1 MACGPTPIIEFLSQ
15 TYVALRGPTGVIR
28 TPEDIIVHLSN
39 CLLLATLL
47 VDRYAAVLTLKGLVC
62 DVGDRALTG
71 LLEVLSNDA
80 EVNEDMGKAV
90 LEDLLV
96 KYWFLSLSKMVSTQ
110 GLYRRGLS
118 SPITHISK
126 CRHLK
131 GVGFEGAF
139 KKLFNI
145 IGRHGG

>member
-1 MACGPTPIIEFLSQ
+1 MAHGPTPVIEFLSQ

-62 DVGDRALTG
+62 NCKQDVGDRALTG

-80 EVNEDMGKAV
+80 EINEDMGKAV
-90 LEDLLV
+90 LETLDLL
-96 KYWFLSLSKMVSTQ
+96 
-110 GLYRRGLS
+110 
-118 SPITHISK
+118 
-126 CRHLK
+126 
-131 GVGFEGAF
+131 
-139 KKLFNI
+139 
-145 IGRHGG
+145 